1 MDRLVLDLEEILL
14 WIFYLNDGVAIW
26 YDAYISKTIL
36 CVFLLQNKY
45 SSDFWQVFWLKHT
58 KIKKIFKCIFQRKFE
73 YKTKNDKIKIK

>member
-58 KIKKIFKCIFQRKFE
+58 KIKKIFKYTLK
-73 YKTKNDKIKIK
+73 KNLNIKQKLIK